1 MYELFVIF
9 KGDSSSHLI
18 SDPQIFHC
26 VSIKALVDTAWIK
39 LLLFWTLCPLYN
51 IIHTVYINL
60 IHPAVTYNIFLRLE
74 NKLACQA
81 HERKC
86 IDQLFVWCYKIKS
99 TYRELLRL
107 VLLTELLPTYT
118 AFPAYICINLIQ
130 FILTNENACDKSIY
144 ISIWICKYT
153 TRMHTRRY
161 RWVQEIAACCTL
173 L

>member
-1 MYELFVIF
+1 MNVLFVYICMYELFVIF

-39 LLLFWTLCPLYN
+39 LLLFWTLCPLYY

-99 TYRELLRL
+99 TYREFLRL
-107 VLLTELLPTYT
+107 VLLTQLLPTYT
-118 AFPAYICINLIQ
+118 AFPAYISY
-130 FILTNENACDKSIY
+130 TIY
-144 ISIWICKYT
+144 LNQWKCL
-153 TRMHTRRY
+153 
-161 RWVQEIAACCTL
+161 W
-173 L
+173 